1 MATDAPTSIPVHRS
15 TVRALQ
21 ELKTGAQN
29 WDEFPLGLAEKEMD
43 RMELYIAETDLMLYR
58 KGIGKTVGWSGIKK
72 RLEGRRTRG

>member
-1 MATDAPTSIPVHRS
+1 MATNAPTSIPVHRS

-29 WDEFPLGLAEKEMD
+29 WDDFLLGLAAKEMD

-58 KGIGKTVGWSGIKK
+58 KGVGKTVDWSEIKK
-72 RLEGRRTRG
+72 RLGARRKRK

>member
-1 MATDAPTSIPVHRS
+1 MATDSPTSIPVHRS

-29 WDEFPLGLAEKEMD
+29 WDEFLLGLAEKEMD

-58 KGIGKTVGWSGIKK
+58 KGIGRTVEWGEVKK
-72 RLEGRRTRG
+72 RLKARRTRK